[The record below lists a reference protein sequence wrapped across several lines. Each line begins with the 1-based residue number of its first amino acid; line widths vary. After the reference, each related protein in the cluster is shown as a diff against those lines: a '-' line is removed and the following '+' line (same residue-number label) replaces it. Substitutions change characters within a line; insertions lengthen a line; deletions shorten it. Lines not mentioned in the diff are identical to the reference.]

1 MKSYTDLEQ
10 SKKLAEFLPTDSA
23 DMQWFLEEDYGIVQI
38 KEELQDWGGDC
49 TIPCWTL
56 AALLDIISE
65 GQVNRMTSNGKWMA
79 VSWHPEH
86 YYIAKDYDSAVDAC
100 YALIL
105 KLHKQNI
112 L

>member
-1 MKSYTDLEQ
+1 MIKSYTSLEQ
-10 SKKLAEFLPTDSA
+10 SKQLAKFLPIESA
-23 DMQWFLEEDYGIVQI
+23 DMRYAPFGDTHPWFLDGHLLENGA
-38 KEELQDWGGDC
+38 
-49 TIPCWTL
+49 IPCWTL
-56 AALLDIISE
+56 SALLDIIPE

-79 VSWHPEH
+79 VSWPPEH

-105 KLHKQNI
+105 GLHNQNI